1 MSSRLYFILS
11 SCICKI
17 QVGIDTSS
25 YPVDQTFKYKC
36 PEHINSPRIFSNSIY
51 KSMPHSL
58 PQVISATT
66 PESDT
71 IRSEDISKYDSSYS
85 TDAK

>member
-1 MSSRLYFILS
+1 MCSGLYFILS
-11 SCICKI
+11 CCIGKI
-17 QVGIDTSS
+17 QVGINTSS
-25 YPVDQTFKYKC
+25 YPVYQTFQYKC
-36 PEHINSPRIFSNSIY
+36 PEHINSPRIFSNPIY

-71 IRSEDISKYDSSYS
+71 ISSEDISKYDSSYS